1 LPDRLSAPESDG
13 SRILLLPTTRPG
25 YRPGWSSR
33 VQSLSLAPLAPRE
46 SLALL
51 DDWLGSDDT
60 LAPLRG
66 RIEARAGG
74 NPLFV
79 EEMIRAL
86 VERGMLHGKRGAYEL
101 ATPIDEITLPETVQ
115 TVLASRIDRLSDRD
129 KDVLH
134 GAAVIGQDVPIELLR
149 AVVGLPAP
157 ELAASLQRL
166 SSAELL
172 GPGGSPGEHAFRNP
186 LTQEVASRTQ
196 LVDRRRGTHAAIA
209 RALLT
214 IHGPAAAAH
223 AALL

>member
-1 LPDRLSAPESDG
+1 E
-13 SRILLLPTTRPG
+13 

-33 VQSLSLAPLAPRE
+33 VESLSLAPLAPQE
-46 SLALL
+46 SSALL
-51 DDWLGSDDT
+51 DEWLGSDDT
-60 LAPLRG
+60 LPPLG
-66 RIEARAGG
+66 ARIEARAGG
-74 NPLFV
+74 NPLFA
-79 EEMIRAL
+79 EEMIRSL
-86 VERGMLHGKRGAYEL
+86 VERGVLRGQRGAYEL
-101 ATPIDEITLPETVQ
+101 AAPIDEITLPETVQ

-134 GAAVIGQDVPIELLR
+134 GAAVIGQDVTIQVRR
-149 AVVGLPAP
+149 AVGGLPAP

-172 GPGGSPGEHAFRNP
+172 GPGGSPGEHAFRHP
-186 LTQEVASRTQ
+186 LTQEVAYRTQ

-223 AALL
+223 A